1 MAEVDKEEEE
11 VEEVTS
17 DNKIKDHPH
26 SSSHTVLSYTDAKIN
41 SLSNV
46 PIQPDFLNSTELSIY
61 KTRQKSV
68 LLMKSLA
75 PLVAFISA
83 LNQPKELTHH
93 HSKPIKSSIST
104 LKIYFK
110 LIDLLKKVNQLQEEQ
125 VVEEALEVPEA
136 VSVED
141 KEEASAE
148 DKEAVSVAHKEEV
161 STVDKEVDSVPQ
173 EEAEVDS
180 VEEEE
185 DDQPI
190 TLNILYF
197 TL

>member
-1 MAEVDKEEEE
+1 MVEVDKEEEE

-68 LLMKSLA
+68 LLMKSSA
-75 PLVAFISA
+75 PLVASISA

-93 HSKPIKSSIST
+93 HSKPIKFSIST

-110 LIDLLKKVNQLQEEQ
+110 LIDLLKKVNQLQEGQNPQ
-125 VVEEALEVPEA
+125 VVEEVLEVPEVA
-136 VSVED
+136 SVED
-141 KEEASAE
+141 KEAAL
-148 DKEAVSVAHKEEV
+148 VAHKEEV

>member
-1 MAEVDKEEEE
+1 MVEVDKEEEE

-26 SSSHTVLSYTDAKIN
+26 SSSHTVPSYTDVKIN

-46 PIQPDFLNSTELSIY
+46 QIQPDFLNSIEPSIY

-68 LLMKSLA
+68 LLMKSSA
-75 PLVAFISA
+75 PLVASISA
-83 LNQPKELTHH
+83 SNQLKESTHH
-93 HSKPIKSSIST
+93 HSKPNKSSIST
-104 LKIYFK
+104 QKIYSK
-110 LIDLLKKVNQLQEEQ
+110 SIDSPKKVNQPQEELE
-125 VVEEALEVPEA
+125 VEEVSEVPEA

-141 KEEASAE
+141 KEAASVE
-148 DKEAVSVAHKEEV
+148 DKEEV
-161 STVDKEVDSVPQ
+161 SVDKEVDSVPQ

-185 DDQPI
+185 DD
-190 TLNILYF
+190 
-197 TL
+197 

>member
-68 LLMKSLA
+68 LLMKFSA
-75 PLVAFISA
+75 PLVASISA
-83 LNQPKELTHH
+83 LNQPKELIHH

-110 LIDLLKKVNQLQEEQ
+110 SIDLPKKVNQLQEEQ
-125 VVEEALEVPEA
+125 AVEEALEVPEV

-141 KEEASAE
+141 KEADLVE
-148 DKEAVSVAHKEEV
+148 DKEEV
-161 STVDKEVDSVPQ
+161 STVGKEVDSVPQ